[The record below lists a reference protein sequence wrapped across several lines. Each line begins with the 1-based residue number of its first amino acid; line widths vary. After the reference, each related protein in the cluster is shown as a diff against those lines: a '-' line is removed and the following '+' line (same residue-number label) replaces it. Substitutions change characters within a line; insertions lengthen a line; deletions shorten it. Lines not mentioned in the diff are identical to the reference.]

1 MPERRLPEK
10 PATDARPAP
19 VTRKDASKSKGKKA
33 PPAKRIRG
41 KMVLKPKAARPSA
54 RSRAAQP
61 RGPEG
66 YKDQIAGRRASRAG
80 KGYVR
85 LRVHVGENGETSI
98 VDSHFVAGDLVQP
111 SALQGQFAYEVTEG
125 QTRLH
130 LDSIPDLGVF
140 RSFVNPDGPLEER
153 QHHMYELKSYDFDV
167 RVPVDELAAASLSK
181 VAIKLYRMKEA
192 RTAMPAGHQPLDVQY
207 QRELR
212 EVTRVEGIPI
222 KALPE
227 AVQKL
232 VKTRRR

>member
-1 MPERRLPEK
+1 MLPEK
-10 PATDARPAP
+10 PATDAPP
-19 VTRKDASKSKGKKA
+19 VPVKRKDAGKSKGKDA
-33 PPAKRIRG
+33 PPPQRIRG
-41 KMVLKPKAARPSA
+41 KMVLKAKAATPSA
-54 RSRAAQP
+54 KSLAAQA

-66 YKDQIAGRRASRAG
+66 HEDQTARGRASPTG

-98 VDSHFVAGDLVQP
+98 VDSHFVAGDLVRP

-125 QTRLH
+125 RTRLH

-140 RSFVNPDGPLEER
+140 RSFVNPDGPPEER
-153 QHHMYELKSYDFDV
+153 SHHMYELQTYDFDV
-167 RVPVDELAAASLSK
+167 RIPVDELAAAALSK
-181 VAIKLYRMKEA
+181 VAIKLYRVKEA
-192 RTAMPAGHQPLDVQY
+192 RTAMPAGNQPLNAQY

-222 KALPE
+222 KALPR

-232 VKTRRR
+232 VEKRKR